1 MLTLGFQ
8 VGHWTDHDARTG
20 CTVILCPEGTTAS
33 AEVRGGA
40 PATRELALLEPHR
53 TVPVIHAVLLT
64 GGSAFGLA
72 AADGVMRHL
81 EEQGRGF
88 PTPAGNVPIVP
99 SLALYDL
106 GVGSAAV
113 RPTAESGYAAC
124 LDAAG
129 NTVLHGRVGAGAG
142 ARVGQWRGPEHAGD
156 GGLVTAA
163 IRDGELEVVALVAV
177 NAAGDVDHHRRP
189 LEEHARAAGAR
200 PQGTLLTNTTIGLV
214 ATNARLDKTGCL
226 IVAQGAHDGLA
237 RAVVPPHTRWDGDA
251 FIAAAT
257 GLVEADVDAVR
268 LLAAAAVEKAI
279 LSL

>member
-1 MLTLGFQ
+1 MLTLGFR

-53 TVPVIHAVLLT
+53 TVQTIHAVLLT

-72 AADGVMRHL
+72 AADGVMRFL
-81 EEQGRGF
+81 EEQGRGV

-99 SLALYDL
+99 SLALFDL
-106 GVGSAAV
+106 AVGAADV
-113 RPTAESGYAAC
+113 RPTAASGYAAC
-124 LDAAG
+124 RDAET
-129 NTVLHGRVGAGAG
+129 NTVLHGRVGAGTG
-142 ARVGQWRGPEHAGD
+142 ARVGQWRGPEHARD

-163 IRDGELEVVALVAV
+163 IRDGDLEAVALIAV

-189 LEEHARAAGAR
+189 LEEHARHSTAI
-200 PQGTLLTNTTIGLV
+200 QGTPMTNTTIGLV

-226 IVAQGAHDGLA
+226 LVAQGAHDGLA
-237 RAVVPPHTRWDGDA
+237 RAIVPPHTRWDGDA
-251 FIAAAT
+251 FVAAAT
-257 GLVEADVDAVR
+257 GRVEADVDAVR